1 MGRPKAEFVN
11 LDIEKRRNYRL
22 NRYYSTKNQLVN
34 AQAAA
39 LAITINQQ
47 LELDL
52 SSEKLRLLQE
62 LLLEHCKFKISP
74 TKPQS

>member
-39 LAITINQQ
+39 LAIAINQQ